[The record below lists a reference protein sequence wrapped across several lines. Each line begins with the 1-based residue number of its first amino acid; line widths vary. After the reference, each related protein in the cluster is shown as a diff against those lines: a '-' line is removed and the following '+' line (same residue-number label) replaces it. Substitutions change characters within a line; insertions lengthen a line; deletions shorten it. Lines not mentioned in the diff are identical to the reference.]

1 MNLLMIAPLY
11 DNKGTVR
18 YFLGCQID
26 VSSLIE
32 NGRGMDSFAQL
43 LAQDRAESRFGG
55 EPDRTPTH
63 LLGELGSLLD
73 GNEIE
78 SMRRRSRS
86 HSMDTGR
93 STPLGQLRGGRR
105 ILGMDEPEQLWPN
118 PSLGPSGRL
127 PGVYQNV
134 SWCFSSHRSAFG

>member
-11 DNKGTVR
+11 DNKGAVR

-32 NGRGMDSFAQL
+32 NGHGMESFAQL

-55 EPDRTPTH
+55 RSARDPSS
-63 LLGELGSLLD
+63 LLGELGSLLSEEEAD
-73 GNEIE
+73 RVG
-78 SMRRRSRS
+78 RRSRQAS
-86 HSMDTGR
+86 VDMGR
-93 STPLGQLRGGRR
+93 TTPQPSSRGGRR
-105 ILGMDEPEQLWPN
+105 VLGMDEQSEHLWP
-118 PSLGPSGRL
+118 SSALGPSGRL

-134 SWCFSSHRSAFG
+134 SISISQSLVSL